1 MRTNKRRHGDARQQR
16 RVMTDSQANSKGR
29 ESGTAVVV
37 GIALATILA
46 HLATGWRYGFDRD
59 ELMALEDARHLAWGY
74 VQYPPMTAFFGWVA
88 LKLFGTSLGGF
99 RFFAALVQALALLLV
114 GMMAEALGGEKWAQT
129 TAALAGVPF
138 CLGAGA
144 LMQYI
149 SFDYVCWVVVAWG
162 MVKVAA
168 EEVNLRFRSRLA
180 RGEWLGASENTAAAE
195 RRNTKFE
202 TRNTTEGGVWWV
214 VVGAGGV
221 GGGRGWG
228 SWGSYGG
235 GCGGGGV
242 VVGCWR
248 RRYDAICGAGGCG
261 R

>member
-1 MRTNKRRHGDARQQR
+1 MEGKR
-16 RVMTDSQANSKGR
+16 KWWK
-29 ESGTAVVV
+29 SGMAAVL
-37 GIALATILA
+37 GIAAATVLV
-46 HLATGWRYGFDRD
+46 HLAVGWRYGFDRD

-114 GMMAEALGGEKWAQT
+114 GMMAEELGGEKWAQT

-180 RGEWLGASENTAAAE
+180 RGEWLGASENTPAAE
-195 RRNTKFE
+195 RWKTS
-202 TRNTTEGGVWWV
+202 T
-214 VVGAGGV
+214 
-221 GGGRGWG
+221 
-228 SWGSYGG
+228 S
-235 GCGGGGV
+235 
-242 VVGCWR
+242 
-248 RRYDAICGAGGCG
+248 AISTWTASATLSSSP
-261 R
+261 